1 MTRPVPTRFLS
12 PRLSNLLA
20 ISAIILGAEFIH
32 AEANAAEKVNTGW
45 LMAVSGATI
54 SAPQFPGSET
64 YSFISLPPAIV
75 ASPTAADSFIA
86 PDDSLS
92 FALFSRDPQF
102 SVGAVG
108 RYNAEGL
115 GLGSASVTP
124 GADQRWGFEP
134 GVFAEF
140 WPEPNALR
148 LRGELRMGADGTTGM
163 VGSVGA
169 DFVQQIGGLVF
180 SAGPRL
186 SLAGSDYVNAQSGI
200 GPVGTPGESGTR
212 SLGAAGLV
220 KFVSRDQWSTALYAN
235 YDRQVDSQQT
245 SETTGKS
252 VNGDSISI
260 GASFNYVFPI
270 PRPSDLG
277 E

>member
-1 MTRPVPTRFLS
+1 M
-12 PRLSNLLA
+12 
-20 ISAIILGAEFIH
+20 G
-32 AEANAAEKVNTGW
+32 K
-45 LMAVSGATI
+45 AVSG
-54 SAPQFPGSET
+54 S
-64 YSFISLPPAIV
+64 
-75 ASPTAADSFIA
+75 D
-86 PDDSLS
+86 
-92 FALFSRDPQF
+92 
-102 SVGAVG
+102 
-108 RYNAEGL
+108 N
-115 GLGSASVTP
+115 
-124 GADQRWGFEP
+124 RWGFEP
-134 GVFAEF
+134 GIFAEF

-148 LRGELRMGADGTTGM
+148 IRGELRMGADGATGM

-169 DFVQQIGGLVF
+169 DFVQQIGDLVF

-235 YDRQVDSQQT
+235 YDVAVDSQK
-245 SETTGKS
+245 SSLSGGKS
-252 VNGDSISI
+252 NTTDSVAV

>member
-1 MTRPVPTRFLS
+1 M
-12 PRLSNLLA
+12 
-20 ISAIILGAEFIH
+20 
-32 AEANAAEKVNTGW
+32 
-45 LMAVSGATI
+45 
-54 SAPQFPGSET
+54 
-64 YSFISLPPAIV
+64 
-75 ASPTAADSFIA
+75 
-86 PDDSLS
+86 S
-92 FALFSRDPQF
+92 FALFSQNPQF

-108 RYNAEGL
+108 RYNPDAQGLSLGKAEP
-115 GLGSASVTP
+115 GS
-124 GADQRWGFEP
+124 DNRWGFEP
-134 GVFAEF
+134 GIFAEF

-148 LRGELRMGADGTTGM
+148 IRGELRMGADGTTGM

-235 YDRQVDSQQT
+235 YDRAVDGQQSVLT
-245 SETTGKS
+245 GGKS
-252 VNGDSISI
+252 TPTDSVAV

>member
-1 MTRPVPTRFLS
+1 MTRPVPTRFRLI
-12 PRLSNLLA
+12 RLSSLLA
-20 ISAIILGAEFIH
+20 ISFVALGSAFL
-32 AEANAAEKVNTGW
+32 ANETRAAEKVNTGW

-75 ASPTAADSFIA
+75 ASPKAADSFIA
-86 PDDSLS
+86 PDDSTS
-92 FALFSRDPQF
+92 FALFSQDPQF

-108 RYNAEGL
+108 RYNPDAQGL
-115 GLGSASVTP
+115 NMGKAVSGS
-124 GADQRWGFEP
+124 DNRWGFEP
-134 GVFAEF
+134 GIFAEF

-148 LRGELRMGADGTTGM
+148 IRGELRMGADGATGM

-169 DFVQQIGGLVF
+169 DFVQQIGDLVF

-235 YDRQVDSQQT
+235 YDVAVDSQK
-245 SETTGKS
+245 SSLSGGKS
-252 VNGDSISI
+252 NTTDSVAV

>member
-1 MTRPVPTRFLS
+1 MTRSVPTQFRFFRCLS
-12 PRLSNLLA
+12 LLA
-20 ISAIILGAEFIH
+20 YAFPAFAAGLIAVESQ
-32 AEANAAEKVNTGW
+32 AAEKVNTGW
-45 LMAVSGATI
+45 LMAVGGATI

-64 YSFISLPPAIV
+64 YSFISLLPAIV
-75 ASPTAADSFIA
+75 ASPTAADSYIA

-92 FALFSRDPQF
+92 LALFSRDPQF
-102 SVGAVG
+102 SLGAVG
-108 RYNAEGL
+108 RYNADAQGI
-115 GLGSASVTP
+115 GSSSLIP
-124 GADQRWGFEP
+124 GSDQRWAIEP
-134 GVFAEF
+134 GIFAEF

-148 LRGELRMGADGTTGM
+148 IRGELRMGSDGATGM

-200 GPVGTPGESGTR
+200 GPVGTPGESGMR
-212 SLGAAGLV
+212 SLGASGLV
-220 KFVSRDQWSTALYAN
+220 KFVSRDHWSTALYAN
-235 YDRQVDSQQT
+235 YDRAVDGQPTRVT
-245 SETTGKS
+245 SGTANDPAS
-252 VNGDSISI
+252 VSI